1 MAMLENKHA
10 EKDNSQRKCWK
21 QWNMGFK
28 SA

>member
-10 EKDNSQRKCWK
+10 EKDNSQRKRWK